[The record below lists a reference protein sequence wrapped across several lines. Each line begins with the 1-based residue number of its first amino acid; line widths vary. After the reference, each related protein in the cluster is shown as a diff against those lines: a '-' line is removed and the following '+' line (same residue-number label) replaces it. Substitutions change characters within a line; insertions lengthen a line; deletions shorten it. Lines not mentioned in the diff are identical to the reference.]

1 MTRGNFFI
9 NKNNMKWGN
18 SYMSVNRKRKIRIE
32 TRLTDDENSIF
43 IQRMR
48 DLGIKN
54 KDSYLRRMAL
64 TGNIVKIDMSEVR
77 ETVRLIS
84 NTANNINQIARR
96 ANETR
101 SIYASDMIQL
111 REEISSLHGQVSD
124 ALKVFAKIKKFKD
137 I

>member
-1 MTRGNFFI
+1 
-9 NKNNMKWGN
+9 
-18 SYMSVNRKRKIRIE
+18 MSVNRKRKIRIE

-64 TGNIVKIDMSEVR
+64 TGYIVKIDMSEVR

-96 ANETR
+96 TNETR

-111 REEISSLHGQVSD
+111 REEISSLHSQASD